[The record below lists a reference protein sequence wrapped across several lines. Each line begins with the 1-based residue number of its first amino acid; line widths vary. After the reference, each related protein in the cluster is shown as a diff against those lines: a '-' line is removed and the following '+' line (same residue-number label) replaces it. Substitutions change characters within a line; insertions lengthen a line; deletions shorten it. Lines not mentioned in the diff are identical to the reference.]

1 MMLLIKFFGLLN
13 RSVKDLLGRFG
24 DLALFIEFLQLVDDE
39 MGIEGRYRLDD
50 GLSSLVKAIQDLLS
64 S

>member
-1 MMLLIKFFGLLN
+1 MLLIKFFGLLN
-13 RSVKDLLGRFG
+13 RSVKDLLGSLS

-39 MGIEGRYRLDD
+39 MGIGGRYRLDD

>member
-1 MMLLIKFFGLLN
+1 MLLIKFFGLLN
-13 RSVKDLLGRFG
+13 RSVKDLLGSLG
-24 DLALFIEFLQLVDDE
+24 DLALFIEFLQLVGDE

-50 GLSSLVKAIQDLLS
+50 GLSSFVKAIQDLLS

>member
-13 RSVKDLLGRFG
+13 RSVKDLLGSLG
-24 DLALFIEFLQLVDDE
+24 DLALFIEFLQLVDDG
-39 MGIEGRYRLDD
+39 MGIEERYRLDD

>member
-1 MMLLIKFFGLLN
+1 MLLIKFFGLLN
-13 RSVKDLLGRFG
+13 RSVKDLLRSLGN
-24 DLALFIEFLQLVDDE
+24 LALFIEFLQLVDDE
-39 MGIEGRYRLDD
+39 MGIGGRYRLDD

>member
-1 MMLLIKFFGLLN
+1 MLLIKFFGLLN
-13 RSVKDLLGRFG
+13 RSVKDLLRSLS

-39 MGIEGRYRLDD
+39 MGIGGRYRLDD